1 MFNGETDDLEN
12 VNEIN
17 EEVESSENT
26 APKLA
31 PLPPFDITQGE
42 SFILYD
48 SMKYVCD
55 TDLCNRSMIKMES
68 GNVCKGYRI
77 KETKPIKIGGDAGN
91 ELPEEEPSTFEDS
104 ELENPEYDDEGFD
117 DVGYDEGE
125 EGDFDPGFED
135 PE

>member
-1 MFNGETDDLEN
+1 M
-12 VNEIN
+12 
-17 EEVESSENT
+17 
-26 APKLA
+26 
-31 PLPPFDITQGE
+31 
-42 SFILYD
+42 
-48 SMKYVCD
+48 
-55 TDLCNRSMIKMES
+55 SMIKKES

-125 EGDFDPGFED
+125 EGDFDPGFDD